1 MINSRIRRVICV
13 AAALLMHQA
22 SNAETVTC
30 NTTCKQGQNL
40 WQSRSF
46 GSYSS
51 RDLLLVKDMYVEQH
65 DRDEWNGTI
74 STAIEYMQN
83 FGGKCN
89 SCKNL
94 GALPF
99 WSGTNTM
106 TYGTNDG
113 LSDIDVYQF
122 EMGDVTGQGSFT
134 VAPKVMHI
142 GGDIM
147 LHFTRNMHARGFYFK
162 LRAPIEAMSIS
173 AVTSEIVADRDIAA
187 DQATNAAWLSYPSLA
202 NMYATLTEAWQ
213 GGSATADNIVGSTV
227 NRPISLQK
235 GRFSPGR
242 LTSIRLGE
250 LITVL
255 GYNVYGS
262 DKGFVGIGA
271 KFSCPTGNVPTGK
284 YVFEPIAGKAG
295 HWGVGMELMGH
306 YQVWEHEEKSRK
318 IDFWFDGDL
327 MHLCNGRTPS
337 YRSFDLK
344 LNGPGS
350 KYMLIQYYFASNP
363 TTSNP
368 TGRVPSFV
376 TNAVNETT
384 LPVRSTFNVE
394 GSISLMMDM
403 QMDNYNFA
411 IGGEFWGRSKENL
424 SFNPRDLVNNNAAN
438 LNDFA
443 VLGRQISDDASG
455 YNPANPVSPTN
466 YVALIT
472 LCEPLARINKSL
484 DRVDVNTPIATPYT
498 LPTYNTTL
506 IKDARIAANRIPA
519 NFNDSLDI
527 EGASAGQAMTARIF
541 GQLGYGF
548 KQCRY
553 TPHISIIG
561 AAEFVPNQ
569 SNAMTNLWSV
579 GAQGSISF

>member
-1 MINSRIRRVICV
+1 MG
-13 AAALLMHQA
+13 AFFMHQNNNA
-22 SNAETVTC
+22 SVDAC

-51 RDLLLVKDMYVEQH
+51 RDLFLIKDMYVEKH
-65 DRDEWNGTI
+65 DRDEWNGTL
-74 STAIEYMQN
+74 STAVEYMQN
-83 FGGKCN
+83 FGGKSN

-113 LSDIDVYQF
+113 KSDIDAYQF
-122 EMGDVTGQGSFT
+122 AMGDVTGQGSFT
-134 VAPKVMHI
+134 VCPKIMHV
-142 GGDIM
+142 GADIM
-147 LHFTRNMHARGFYFK
+147 LHFTRDMHARGFYFK
-162 LRAPIEAMSIS
+162 LRAPIESMSIS
-173 AVTSEIVADRDIAA
+173 SVTSEVIADKNIAA
-187 DQATNAAWLSYPSLA
+187 DQATNAAWLSYPSLT
-202 NMYATLTEAWQ
+202 NMYKSLTEAWQ
-213 GGSATADNIVGSTV
+213 SGEATANNFIGSTI
-227 NRPISLQK
+227 NRPISLEK
-235 GRFSPGR
+235 GRFSPDR

-262 DKGFVGIGA
+262 DKGFVGVGA
-271 KFSCPTGNVPTGK
+271 KFSCPTGTVPTGK
-284 YVFEPIAGKAG
+284 YVFEPMAGKAG
-295 HWGVGMELMGH
+295 HWGVGMEFMGH
-306 YQVWEHEEKSRK
+306 YQIWEHEEKSRK
-318 IDFWFDGDL
+318 IDFWFEGDV

-350 KYMLIQYYFASNP
+350 KYMLIQYYYASNP

-376 TNAVNETT
+376 TNAVNVTT
-384 LPVRSTFNVE
+384 LPVHSTFNIE
-394 GSISLMMDM
+394 GNISLMLDM

-411 IGGEFWGRSKENL
+411 IGGEFWGRTKEKL
-424 SFNPRDLVNNNAAN
+424 SFNPRDLVNNNVAN

-455 YNPANPVSPTN
+455 YNPANPVSATN
-466 YVALIT
+466 YIAQIAL
-472 LCEPLARINKSL
+472 CQPLARINKSL

-498 LPTYNTTL
+498 LPTYDTTQ
-506 IKDARIAANRIPA
+506 IKDARLAVNRIPA
-519 NFNDSLDI
+519 DFSESLDI
-527 EGASAGQAMTARIF
+527 EGAAAGQAMTARIF

-548 KQCRY
+548 KECRY
-553 TPHISIIG
+553 TPHVSIIG
-561 AAEFVPNQ
+561 SAEFVPNQ